1 MYNVQHV
8 VVQLRNTSPTNVL
21 IWLQVFRDDA
31 AAHLGVDVEVAVAL
45 EVPPLAL
52 CIVEQEAVFD
62 DEESLYRGRQ
72 RKQQW
77 VNPAGLKGTDV
88 CRWSQHRTDWFDDV
102 WLLSTGVLD
111 FIYNFITF
119 HKWQPLSSF
128 CGADVSYIYLSWF
141 YFENLV
147 YKYKMA
153 ACIIKKIFTLN
164 CHLHILLLCILRE
177 LWN

>member
-72 RKQQW
+72 RKQQ
-77 VNPAGLKGTDV
+77 
-88 CRWSQHRTDWFDDV
+88 
-102 WLLSTGVLD
+102 
-111 FIYNFITF
+111 
-119 HKWQPLSSF
+119 
-128 CGADVSYIYLSWF
+128 
-141 YFENLV
+141 
-147 YKYKMA
+147 
-153 ACIIKKIFTLN
+153 
-164 CHLHILLLCILRE
+164 
-177 LWN
+177 